1 MINVTKMKKMV
12 NDDRVIWGVEGDYM
26 LVSEGHRIY
35 KDHIENFEPKIK
47 GALFEKFGRVP
58 EEGETLFYNKSNK
71 QVKPFERKLSDFI
84 GKQEDFTVNVERLG
98 LTTDDFEIMKTEN
111 GLVAFDKEYSQVF
124 KDPKK
129 LILKTSE
136 KKLWFT
142 RFTFEDE
149 TMEYYLLPLRVENL
163 EDNLREKLGFNVE
176 K

>member
-26 LVSEGHRIY
+26 LASEGHRIY

-58 EEGETLFYNKSNK
+58 EEGETLIYNKSNK

-98 LTTDDFEIMKTEN
+98 LTTDDFE
-111 GLVAFDKEYSQVF
+111 
-124 KDPKK
+124 
-129 LILKTSE
+129 
-136 KKLWFT
+136 WFT

-149 TMEYYLLPLRVENL
+149 TMEYYLLPLRIENL
-163 EDNLREKLGFNVE
+163 EDNLKEKLGFNVE